1 MFDSV
6 FLKDY
11 LKEMVYVNMPRTIQ
25 GLKTDAKHE
34 IRELKPVI
42 LRSIMKNVITR
53 AHFCEVENDGHLK
66 NIIFKN

>member
-1 MFDSV
+1 
-6 FLKDY
+6 
-11 LKEMVYVNMPRTIQ
+11 MPRTIQ